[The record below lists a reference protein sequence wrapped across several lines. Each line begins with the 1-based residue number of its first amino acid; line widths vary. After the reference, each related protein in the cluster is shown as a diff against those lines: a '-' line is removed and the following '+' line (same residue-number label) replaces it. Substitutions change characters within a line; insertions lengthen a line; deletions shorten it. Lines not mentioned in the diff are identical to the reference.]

1 MAHQPNSH
9 HSGDVICGCGT
20 RFNLNNVEV
29 THRYADCSTFLTPCC
44 GRQADDRTWV
54 RQPYSPLP
62 DTTRAD
68 GVYVYPDGRIV
79 DLRNAPKVT
88 A

>member
-20 RFNLNNVEV
+20 RFNLMDVEPIG
-29 THRYADCSTFLTPCC
+29 RYADCSTFLTPCC
-44 GRQADDRTWV
+44 GRMADDRAWV

-62 DTTRAD
+62 DDTDGD
-68 GVYVYPDGRIV
+68 GVYVYPDGTYV
-79 DLRNAPKVT
+79 DLRDAVKL
-88 A
+88 